1 MRRSTRVRSSGK
13 SPSLARGPTRGGT
26 SRRGAGFSE
35 VTGVRIAQV
44 SPWFSPHFGGVESH
58 VRSLSRELA
67 RRGHEVTVVTSQ
79 HDRTL
84 SAEETVDGFRVV
96 RVRPRFI
103 FMQTPITPRMRGS
116 LRALSADVVHA
127 HSPPPLASHYAGAV
141 ASERGI
147 PYVVTYHCDVEL
159 PSAFGSVV
167 ESIYRRSLGADT
179 LRNANQVIVT
189 TRTYAATSRAIWRYN
204 PSVIPNAVDHRRF
217 RPDVD
222 GSAVRAKLR
231 IPPEVPIVLLVG
243 RIVPHKGVEHFVEAA
258 RYVPDARFLVAG
270 GGSSLDAMKRLALS
284 MGVADRV
291 RFLGRI
297 SVDRLPEV
305 YAACDVFVLPSVSRL
320 EAFGIVALEAMST
333 GKPVI
338 VADIPG
344 VREMI
349 EDGRDGLL
357 ADPVNPR
364 DLAEKIRRLLSDP
377 KARRTMGA
385 RGREKVLESF
395 SIERVTD
402 RIEAVYRAILDGSE
416 ATTAR
421 P

>member
-1 MRRSTRVRSSGK
+1 
-13 SPSLARGPTRGGT
+13 
-26 SRRGAGFSE
+26 
-35 VTGVRIAQV
+35 
-44 SPWFSPHFGGVESH
+44 
-58 VRSLSRELA
+58 
-67 RRGHEVTVVTSQ
+67 
-79 HDRTL
+79 
-84 SAEETVDGFRVV
+84 
-96 RVRPRFI
+96 
-103 FMQTPITPRMRGS
+103 
-116 LRALSADVVHA
+116 
-127 HSPPPLASHYAGAV
+127 
-141 ASERGI
+141 
-147 PYVVTYHCDVEL
+147 
-159 PSAFGSVV
+159 
-167 ESIYRRSLGADT
+167 
-179 LRNANQVIVT
+179 
-189 TRTYAATSRAIWRYN
+189 
-204 PSVIPNAVDHRRF
+204 VIPNAVDHRRF

-297 SVDRLPEV
+297 SDDRLPEV

>member
-58 VRSLSRELA
+58 VRSRSRELA

-84 SAEETVDGFRVV
+84 SAEETVDGFRVI

-270 GGSSLDAMKRLALS
+270 GGSGRTPRGSREPKGPRGEDPTAP
-284 MGVADRV
+284 
-291 RFLGRI
+291 LG
-297 SVDRLPEV
+297 SQGAPD
-305 YAACDVFVLPSVSRL
+305 
-320 EAFGIVALEAMST
+320 
-333 GKPVI
+333 
-338 VADIPG
+338 
-344 VREMI
+344 
-349 EDGRDGLL
+349 DGRTGSGKGPRVLQHRAGDGPHRGGVPGDSRRFRGNYGTTLSGVLTPLFVQAAQVSSLYGYPTIRWMPPNLL
-357 ADPVNPR
+357 N
-364 DLAEKIRRLLSDP
+364 
-377 KARRTMGA
+377 KARSSS
-385 RGREKVLESF
+385 E
-395 SIERVTD
+395 
-402 RIEAVYRAILDGSE
+402 GSNTPLGWE
-416 ATTAR
+416 WTVPTTAKSVGSVWS
-421 P
+421 

>member
-1 MRRSTRVRSSGK
+1 M
-13 SPSLARGPTRGGT
+13 
-26 SRRGAGFSE
+26 
-35 VTGVRIAQV
+35 RIAQV

-297 SVDRLPEV
+297 SDDRLPEV

>member
-1 MRRSTRVRSSGK
+1 M
-13 SPSLARGPTRGGT
+13 ARGPTRGGT

-79 HDRTL
+79 HDRAL
-84 SAEETVDGFRVV
+84 SAEETMDGFRVI

-222 GSAVRAKLR
+222 GSAIRSKLR

-258 RYVPDARFLVAG
+258 RYVPDASFLVAG

-297 SVDRLPEV
+297 SDDRLPEV

-385 RGREKVLESF
+385 RGREKVLGSF

-416 ATTAR
+416 VVTAR

>member
-1 MRRSTRVRSSGK
+1 
-13 SPSLARGPTRGGT
+13 
-26 SRRGAGFSE
+26 
-35 VTGVRIAQV
+35 VRIAQV

-67 RRGHEVTVVTSQ
+67 RRGHAVTVVTSR
-79 HDRTL
+79 HDPSL
-84 SAEETVDGFRVV
+84 PAEEELDGFRVL
-96 RVRPRFI
+96 RVRPRVVV
-103 FMQTPITPRMRGS
+103 MRTPITPRMRGS
-116 LRALSADVVHA
+116 LRGLAADVVHA
-127 HSPPPLASHYAGAV
+127 HSPPPLASHYAGTV
-141 ASERGI
+141 ATERGI
-147 PYVVTYHCDVEL
+147 PYIVTYHCDFDL
-159 PSAFGSVV
+159 PSAFGSIV
-167 ESIYRRSLGADT
+167 EAAYRRSLGADT
-179 LRNANQVIVT
+179 LRNAARVIVT

-222 GSAVRAKLR
+222 GSRVRTSLR
-231 IPPEVPIVLLVG
+231 IPPEVPVVLLVG

-258 RYVPDARFLVAG
+258 RYVTEAQFMIVG
-270 GGSSLDAMKRLALS
+270 EGSLLEPMKRLAAS
-284 MGVADRV
+284 MDVADRV
-291 RFLGRI
+291 RFLGRV
-297 SVDRLPEV
+297 SDERLPEV

-320 EAFGIVALEAMST
+320 EAFGIVALEAMAT

-364 DLAEKIRRLLSDP
+364 DLAEKIRRLLGAP
-377 KARRTMGA
+377 EMRRSMGQ

-395 SIERVTD
+395 SIEQVTD
-402 RIEAVYRAILDGSE
+402 RIEAVYRETLDNPKPPME
-416 ATTAR
+416 R

>member
-1 MRRSTRVRSSGK
+1 M
-13 SPSLARGPTRGGT
+13 
-26 SRRGAGFSE
+26 
-35 VTGVRIAQV
+35 RIAQV

-84 SAEETVDGFRVV
+84 SAEETVDGFRVI

-297 SVDRLPEV
+297 SDDRLPEV

>member
-1 MRRSTRVRSSGK
+1 
-13 SPSLARGPTRGGT
+13 LARGPTRGET
-26 SRRGAGFSE
+26 SRRGAGSSE

-84 SAEETVDGFRVV
+84 SAEEMVDGFRVI

-222 GSAVRAKLR
+222 GSAVRSKLR

-258 RYVPDARFLVAG
+258 RYVPDAWFLVAG

-297 SVDRLPEV
+297 SDDRLPEV

-344 VREMI
+344 VREII

-377 KARRTMGA
+377 EVRKTMGA